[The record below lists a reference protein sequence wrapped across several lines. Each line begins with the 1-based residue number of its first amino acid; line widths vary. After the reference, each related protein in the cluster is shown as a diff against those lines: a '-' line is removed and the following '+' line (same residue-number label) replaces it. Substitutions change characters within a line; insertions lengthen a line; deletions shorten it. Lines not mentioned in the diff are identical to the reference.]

1 MGLLL
6 DLSSGKAGMQ
16 GEHGDLVSTLIFE
29 AGDREQK
36 RRGRERLFPR
46 LIQRQCGHIPAGL
59 ERVEMGHPGVIEVN
73 YCAPAML

>member
-1 MGLLL
+1 
-6 DLSSGKAGMQ
+6 MQ

-46 LIQRQCGHIPAGL
+46 LI
-59 ERVEMGHPGVIEVN
+59 
-73 YCAPAML
+73 